1 MNDNN
6 EIVNITPDNIKSI
19 SVITSPGSEYD
30 AEVESVILS
39 VPKSAVP
46 TGSVYARMLWV
57 NTTNGYLIT
66 KLSTPG
72 IRPRKST

>member
-30 AEVESVILS
+30 AEVESVIRIRTKERRANGFSLRADALG
-39 VPKSAVP
+39 K
-46 TGSVYARMLWV
+46 Y
-57 NTTNGYLIT
+57 NNGYLIT
-66 KLSTPG
+66 SLSTPG
-72 IRPRKST
+72 IRPENSR